1 MAKSADRSFD
11 TGLRRR
17 CRPRRRLR
25 PASESGG
32 RMKRRSLYVLGAAAL
47 VLLLLPATSLAD
59 STDLEKAIAGKLDP
73 SIGIN
78 SLWVIVAGVLVM
90 VMQAGFAFLEI
101 GFSRAKNAGTVIAK
115 ILTNF
120 SIAGICYWAV
130 GFAFAFGGPIGHIIG
145 THGLFLRDFGDPAKA
160 FPVMGLSD
168 ATVEAKWFFQF
179 VFCAVSLAIVWG
191 TTLERIKFGVY
202 AIYAVVFSAVI
213 YPIASGWVFGGGWL
227 QGKSWIGM
235 QDFAGST
242 AVHLSGATGAL
253 AALLLLGPRRGKY
266 GSDGRPRAIP
276 GHNMPL
282 FGLGVLI
289 LWLGWFGFNPG
300 STLGALDGRFTE
312 GLIVTQLAA
321 SAGVLGAIITARLK
335 TGQIDIGMAGNG
347 AIGALVAITAPSGYV
362 APWAGVVIGFIAGI
376 IVPLGVYAIDRK
388 LDDPVGALTAHGLCG
403 VWGTLSCGLFT
414 LPSLAAYNAVGDP
427 GLFYS
432 GSFHQ
437 LGAQALGV
445 VTVFA
450 FVLAASY
457 GTFWVI
463 KKTYGLRV
471 TAEEEDAGLDISE
484 HGMYG
489 YPEQFIP
496 IPELVGYGAAP
507 HVATPATAAAP
518 PVTTTQEVTA

>member
-1 MAKSADRSFD
+1 
-11 TGLRRR
+11 L
-17 CRPRRRLR
+17 
-25 PASESGG
+25 
-32 RMKRRSLYVLGAAAL
+32 RRSLIARGSLLGLLGALAVPAVAAADTL
-47 VLLLLPATSLAD
+47 DAAKNGVLPESVA
-59 STDLEKAIAGKLDP
+59 
-73 SIGIN
+73 IN
-78 SLWVIVAGVLVM
+78 SLWVIIAGCLVM
-90 VMQAGFAFLEI
+90 FMQAGFAFLEI
-101 GFSRAKNAGTVIAK
+101 GFSRGKNAGTVIAK

-120 SIAGICYWAV
+120 SIAALMYWAV
-130 GFAFAFGGPIGHIIG
+130 GFAFAFGVGDIIGHDG
-145 THGLFLRDFGDPAKA
+145 FFLRDYGDPLKA

-168 ATVEAKWFFQF
+168 ATIESKWFFQF

-202 AIYAVVFSAVI
+202 IIYAILFAGFI
-213 YPIASGWVFGGGWL
+213 FPIASHWVFGGGWL
-227 QGKSWIGM
+227 QANLGM

-242 AVHLSGATGAL
+242 AVHLIGATGAF

-266 GSDGRPRAIP
+266 DKDGKPRAIP

-300 STLGALDGRFTE
+300 STLNAMDGRFTE
-312 GLIVTQLAA
+312 VALVTMMAA
-321 SAGVLGAIITARLK
+321 AAGVLAAVATAYWK
-335 TGQIDIGMAGNG
+335 TKAIDIGMAGNG

-362 APWAGVVIGFIAGI
+362 EPWAAVVIGALAGV

-388 LDDPVGALTAHGLCG
+388 IDDPVGALTAHGLCG
-403 VWGTLSCGLFT
+403 IWGTLACGLFT
-414 LPSLAAYNAVGDP
+414 SPRLAEFNAVGDP
-427 GLFYS
+427 GLLYT

-437 LGAQALGV
+437 LLVQALGV

-450 FVLAASY
+450 FVFVLSFAA
-457 GTFWVI
+457 FWAI

-471 TAEEEDAGLDISE
+471 SAEEEEAGLDITE

-496 IPELVGYGAAP
+496 APELVGYSPTAEPAP
-507 HVATPATAAAP
+507 EPAPLATSKEVPAS
-518 PVTTTQEVTA
+518 

>member
-1 MAKSADRSFD
+1 MSLPVADLIDAVGSKN
-11 TGLRRR
+11 GI
-17 CRPRRRLR
+17 P
-25 PASESGG
+25 
-32 RMKRRSLYVLGAAAL
+32 
-47 VLLLLPATSLAD
+47 D
-59 STDLEKAIAGKLDP
+59 SV
-73 SIGIN
+73 GIN
-78 SLWVIVAGVLVM
+78 SLWVIVAGCLVM
-90 VMQAGFAFLEI
+90 FMQAGFAFLEI

-145 THGLFLRDFGDPAKA
+145 THGLFLRDFGDPQKA
-160 FPVMGLSD
+160 FPIMGLSD
-168 ATVEAKWFFQF
+168 ATIEAKWFFQF

-242 AVHLSGATGAL
+242 AVHLIGATGAL

-266 GSDGRPRAIP
+266 SSGGKPRAIP

-282 FGLGVLI
+282 FGLGIFI

-300 STLGALDGRFTE
+300 STLNALDGRFTE
-312 GLIVTQLAA
+312 VVIVTQLAA
-321 SAGVLGAIITARLK
+321 CAGVLTALLTAKWK
-335 TGQIDIGMAGNG
+335 TGTIDIGMAGNG
-347 AIGALVAITAPSGYV
+347 AIAALVAITAPSGYV
-362 APWAGVVIGFIAGI
+362 VPWAGVVIGAVAGV
-376 IVPLGVYAIDRK
+376 IVVLGVYAIDK
-388 LDDPVGALTAHGLCG
+388 WIDDPVGALSAHGLAG
-403 VWGTLSCGLFT
+403 IWGTLSCGLFT
-414 LPSLAAYNAVGDP
+414 SPRLAEKNAVGDA

-437 LGAQALGV
+437 VLAQALGV
-445 VTVFA
+445 AAAFA
-450 FVLAASY
+450 FVFTFSY
-457 GTFWVI
+457 LTFWAI

-471 TAEEEDAGLDISE
+471 SAEEEDAGLDIVE

-496 IPELVGYGAAP
+496 APELIGYSVPSPAP
-507 HVATPATAAAP
+507 HAP
-518 PVTTTQEVTA
+518 